1 VATTNGKRKKR
12 ILLLC
17 RSVFGPRMSSPGIRT
32 RHMAEVLAA
41 DVPDAEITL
50 AIPPGSQ
57 PIGDPAT
64 LPYAVRHYTMTSLP
78 RLLFSHDI
86 IIANDYPPIA
96 MVAFPFRKFLLDYY
110 TIYLLEWMELSR
122 EMSASRRKR
131 DAYLWGSRKRIVT
144 QLTQADMLITAN
156 DRQKDY
162 YVGAMIALGLID
174 PEAYDRDPGLHHLIE
189 PAPHG
194 VRPDPLH
201 DDAGATGGHEGR
213 PYEDDAA
220 AGPTAA
226 ARSPVLKGVYAGI
239 GKDDKLIIWNGG
251 ILQWYDPLTLL
262 RALAIVKQKRGD
274 VKLAFVGGAYP
285 GLGSMG
291 LGARYQEAV
300 ELAKELGLLNNTVF
314 FDPTWVAY
322 DRMKDYMREAD
333 LAVCTYFNNLETHF
347 SLRTRFIDV
356 FWGELPLICT
366 QGDVFSDMVREKQLG
381 VVVPQEDVGAVA
393 AAIEK
398 LVCDRDFYE
407 QCRANIREN
416 NAAMQ
421 WDVALRAIVNYCRDP
436 RSSALPKW
444 RRTLMLAGAWVEWT
458 ASRAA
463 GMWVR

>member
-1 VATTNGKRKKR
+1 MATSNGKRPKR

-41 DVPDAEITL
+41 GVPDAVITL
-50 AIPPGSQ
+50 AIPTGSQ
-57 PIGDPAT
+57 PIADPAT
-64 LPYAVRHYTMTSLP
+64 LPYKMTTFTMKSLP
-78 RLLFSHDI
+78 KLLFAHDI
-86 IIANDYPPIA
+86 IICNDFPPIA

-110 TIYLLEWMELSR
+110 TIYLLEWMEMSR
-122 EMSASRRKR
+122 EMLAGRRKR
-131 DAYLWGSRKRIVT
+131 DAWLWGSRKRIVA

-162 YVGAMIALGLID
+162 YIGAMIALGLID
-174 PEAYDRDPGLHHLIE
+174 PAAYDRDPGMHHLIE

-194 VRPDPLH
+194 VRPDPI
-201 DDAGATGGHEGR
+201 DD
-213 PYEDDAA
+213 
-220 AGPTAA
+220 GPRT
-226 ARSPVLKGVYAGI
+226 PVLKGVYAGI

-262 RALAIVKQKRGD
+262 RALAIVKEKRGD

-291 LGARYQEAV
+291 LGQRYQEAV
-300 ELAKELGLLNNTVF
+300 ELSKELGLLNNTVF

-322 DRMKDYMREAD
+322 DKMKDYMREAD

-356 FWGELPLICT
+356 FWAELPLICT

-381 VVVPQEDVGAVA
+381 VVVPQEDVTAVA
-393 AAIEK
+393 DAILK
-398 LVCDRDFYE
+398 LVEDRPFYDE
-407 QCRANIREN
+407 CRANVRTN

-421 WDVALRAIVNYCRDP
+421 WDVALSAIVNYCRDP
-436 RSSALPKW
+436 QSSALPKW
-444 RRTLMLAGAWVEWT
+444 RRTLMLAGVWT
-458 ASRAA
+458 QWAAARAI